1 VARPSERNGGLK
13 RPLRAKPSLSRKIPV
28 SALVLVHTPE
38 LRVLLLERE
47 DFPGF
52 WQSVTG
58 SQEDAEPLVQTA
70 TRELK
75 EETGIDAA
83 TYGGVVDWQL
93 SNVYE
98 IYPRWRHRYPEG
110 TTHNTEHVFA
120 LEVPHPI
127 PIRLN
132 PREHLSHLWLPWQEA
147 AAKCFSWSN
156 RAAIEALP
164 ARFNPTPTARSI
176 R

>member
-1 VARPSERNGGLK
+1 MQQFRRPESVLIVIYTEGG
-13 RPLRAKPSLSRKIPV
+13 
-28 SALVLVHTPE
+28 E
-38 LRVLLLERE
+38 YLLLERRR
-47 DFPGF
+47 PLGF

-58 SQEDAEPLVQTA
+58 SQENGESLAQTA

-83 TYGGVVDWQL
+83 DYGDVEDWHL

-98 IYPRWRHRYPEG
+98 IYPRWRARYPEG

-120 LEVPHPI
+120 LALPHPI
-127 PIRLN
+127 PIRLS

-147 AAKCFSWSN
+147 APKCFSWSN

-164 ARFNPTPTARSI
+164 ARTASTVRSI

>member
-1 VARPSERNGGLK
+1 
-13 RPLRAKPSLSRKIPV
+13 LSDKIPV
-28 SALVLVHTPE
+28 SALVLVHTPD
-38 LRVLLLERE
+38 LRVLLLERA

-58 SQEDAEPLVQTA
+58 SQEPGESLIRTA

-75 EETGIDAA
+75 EETGIDAE
-83 TYGGVVDWQL
+83 TYGGVTDWRI

-127 PIRLN
+127 SIRLN
-132 PREHLSHLWLPWQEA
+132 PREHLSYLWLPWQEA

-156 RAAIEALP
+156 RAAIEELP
-164 ARFNPTPTARSI
+164 ARAASTIRSTQ
-176 R
+176 